1 MWGYSINPQEKKN
14 MKIYLDCYPCFLEQ
28 ALKTLRFIQISEEKQ
43 KEIIREVAGILAKLN
58 PGENP
63 AEIGGK
69 VYSLIQ
75 KKTGV
80 HDPFKEIKRECN
92 EILLRFY
99 PEIKKKVEENKNPL
113 LYALKM
119 AACGNIIDY
128 GIGGRNVD
136 IKKVISSAA
145 EEKFGICEYEN
156 FRKDL
161 NKAKLILFLG
171 DNAGEIVFDRILIEE
186 LKKNWNGGK
195 IVYAVRESPIINDA
209 LMEDA
214 EMVGLTE
221 ICTVISSGCSTPGT
235 IIKLCSQKFLE
246 IYEGSDLIIS
256 KGQGNYESMEGEK
269 GKNIYFILKA
279 KCEVVAKHLQ
289 CNTGDLVCKRI
300 DN

>member
-1 MWGYSINPQEKKN
+1 M
-14 MKIYLDCYPCFLEQ
+14 EQ

-43 KEIIREVAGILAKLN
+43 KEIIREAAGILAKLN
-58 PGENP
+58 YNENP

-92 EILLRFY
+92 RILLEFY
-99 PEIKKKVEENKNPL
+99 PEIKKKVEKSKDPL

-128 GIGGRNVD
+128 GIGGQNFD
-136 IKKVISSAA
+136 IQKIISSSE
-145 EEKFGICEYEN
+145 EEKFRICEYEN

-161 NKAKLILFLG
+161 NKAKSILFLG

-186 LKKNWNGGK
+186 LKKIWNGGE
-195 IVYAVRESPIINDA
+195 IVYAVREAPIINDA

-214 EMVGLTE
+214 EMVGLIE
-221 ICTVISSGCSTPGT
+221 ICTVISSGCSIPGT
-235 IIKLCSQKFLE
+235 IIKSCSQKFLE
-246 IYEGSDLIIS
+246 IYEKSDLIIS

-279 KCEVVAKHLQ
+279 KCEVIAKHLQ
-289 CNTGDLVCKRI
+289 CNNGDLICKRT
-300 DN
+300 NN